1 MQAQVTYLD
10 PLNYPYQQL
19 RTRYEAEYGI
29 MWYHMAPKPRPCFN
43 PELLQEL
50 KKFVDFL
57 PYVHKRA
64 PGMEENGA
72 LRYTVFASMHPG
84 VFSLGGDLGVFSR
97 LSRARDIEGMR
108 AYARACIDVVYSG
121 MVNHH
126 LPITTIS
133 LVQGDAMGGGFEAAL
148 CNNVVIAEKS
158 VKFGFPEILFNLF
171 PGMGAHKL
179 LSRRLSLGR
188 VEKMISGGNI
198 FGAGELHEMG
208 LVDIVADDGDGENAV
223 YQFIRNHSRRRNAFQ
238 SLLRVR
244 DLLHPVSYEELIA
257 IADIWVDAAMELGE
271 RDLRLMDRLLKAQDK
286 MAGQPYAKDEVE
298 LAEI

>member
-1 MQAQVTYLD
+1 M
-10 PLNYPYQQL
+10 

-29 MWYHMAPKPRPCFN
+29 MWYHMDSKPRPCFN
-43 PELLQEL
+43 PELLKEL
-50 KKFVDFL
+50 KQFVDFL
-57 PYVHKRA
+57 PYIHKRA

-72 LRYTVFASMHPG
+72 LRYSVFASMHPG
-84 VFSLGGDLGVFSR
+84 VFSFGGDLESLAR
-97 LSRARDIEGMR
+97 LSKAGDIEGLR

-158 VKFGFPEILFNLF
+158 AKFGFPEVLFNLF

-179 LSRRLSLGR
+179 LSRRLDPGR
-188 VEKMISGGNI
+188 VEKMILSGTMYS
-198 FGAGELHEMG
+198 ADELHDMG
-208 LVDIVADDGDGENAV
+208 LVDVVADDGDGENAV
-223 YQFIRNHSRRRNAFQ
+223 YRFVRNHSRRRNAFQ

-244 DLLHPVSYEELIA
+244 DLLHPVSYEELIE
-257 IADIWVDAAMELGE
+257 ITDIWVDAVM
-271 RDLRLMDRLLKAQDK
+271 R
-286 MAGQPYAKDEVE
+286 
-298 LAEI
+298 